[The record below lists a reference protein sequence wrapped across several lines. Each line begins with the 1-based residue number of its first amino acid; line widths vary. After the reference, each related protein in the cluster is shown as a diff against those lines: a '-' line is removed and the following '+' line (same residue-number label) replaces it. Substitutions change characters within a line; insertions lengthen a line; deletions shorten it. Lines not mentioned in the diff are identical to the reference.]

1 MLFGFL
7 SLISFVPHN
16 AYACSCNAYPD
27 FLQTLM
33 ESSSAFQGTVT
44 KIIQN
49 DNYEEVYFDITFP
62 QKGISSTNEYMIKQ
76 TKLSSCA
83 VNYNVGE
90 TYQVFTYDEDGIFH
104 TTNMCDTK
112 QITGFSEYSHED
124 ENGQIEHFR
133 EDYNILTQYNL
144 GSIIIPISIVIVIS
158 SIVVW
163 RKIKIKKWLSRHWK
177 TLGLIIAFWV
187 GLLFFF
193 GGVTMGL

>member
-1 MLFGFL
+1 MKIIFLAIIASVGFL
-7 SLISFVPHN
+7 SLTSFIPHN
-16 AYACSCNAYPD
+16 AYACSCSSYPD
-27 FLQTLM
+27 YLQTLM

-62 QKGISSTNEYMIKQ
+62 QKGVSQTNGYVIEQSKR
-76 TKLSSCA
+76 SSCA

-90 TYQVFTYDEDGIFH
+90 TYQVFTYNGDGIFR
-104 TTNMCDTK
+104 TTNMCSTK

-144 GSIIIPISIVIVIS
+144 GSIIIPVAIAIIIPSFII
-158 SIVVW
+158 W
-163 RKIKIKKWLSRHWK
+163 RIRK
-177 TLGLIIAFWV
+177 
-187 GLLFFF
+187 
-193 GGVTMGL
+193 